1 MKSLIEIVFRD
12 RLSKLK
18 VFLAMRTYTGFCVVP
33 LALFKCVIRTE
44 LREREVFCHPRTIAM
59 LRSPANMTD
68 TKDKIV
74 SYYLVLRQDVTSS
87 VLLGIRI
94 DSQLHDYKSFLY
106 YTAQFFILK
115 SLFWRD
121 ILKL

>member
-1 MKSLIEIVFRD
+1 
-12 RLSKLK
+12 
-18 VFLAMRTYTGFCVVP
+18 
-33 LALFKCVIRTE
+33 
-44 LREREVFCHPRTIAM
+44 
-59 LRSPANMTD
+59 MTD

>member
-18 VFLAMRTYTGFCVVP
+18 VLLAMRTYKGFCVVP
-33 LALFKCVIRTE
+33 LVFFRCRIRTE
-44 LREREVFCHPRTIAM
+44 LCERKVFCHPRSIAK
-59 LRSPANMTD
+59 LRSAANMTD